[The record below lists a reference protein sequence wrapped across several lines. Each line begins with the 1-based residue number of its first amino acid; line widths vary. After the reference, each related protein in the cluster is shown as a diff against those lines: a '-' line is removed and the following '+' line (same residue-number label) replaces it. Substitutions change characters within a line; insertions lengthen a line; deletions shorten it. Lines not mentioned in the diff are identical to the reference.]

1 MARPVPGERRLVRV
15 RAARPAG
22 LAVVFLLFLSSVLAP
37 CARSADLP
45 ASSILATYSFDDE
58 LTQTG
63 PDTFHVFAN
72 SKGTVRLSRAYRWS
86 GETSV
91 EIRDV
96 AGDGDFPELQGY
108 FPEIARGTLYAH
120 FALLTTTPREG
131 FNVALAG
138 PAGFRLA
145 RNGIAFWLQS
155 RDGALLHTS
164 DSIPKKLFS
173 LEAFTWYFVDVTY
186 RVEAGSYDL
195 AIRQEGDPR
204 PRIRLE
210 NQPNAAAQPGS
221 IVNMF
226 SFVGDVE
233 DDESNVVYHVDDV
246 VIGTDQRI
254 TLLPFA
260 APGRRR
266 LFVDSLLRDRSLLM
280 GRPQCLPFSEPR
292 DLGVDASDM
301 AAFRSA
307 GALER
312 FEKLA
317 TGPGPSSL
325 FRPDGLSGRPAELFE
340 AAAEWR
346 EGCRALS
353 RAEPARALA
362 RFESAFTRSRG
373 RMYRLSAALA
383 LAALGRAVD
392 ADEALSETAPEWA
405 SDTRFTL
412 ALAIVG
418 AARGDLARSEE
429 LLRRPAEDLRAESC
443 EAMESR
449 MLSEEYFVALLLN
462 GFTDAAARYADG
474 MIERL
479 EKSGRSAAEWSEK
492 RGDAAFFAGDWTTA
506 LRLYERIADTCPG
519 ALLKMADVYLKLG
532 DLAKE
537 KVLRERIYGSLDVR

>member
-1 MARPVPGERRLVRV
+1 MRL
-15 RAARPAG
+15 RAHRPAS
-22 LAVVFLLFLSSVLAP
+22 LAIVSLSLALAP
-37 CARSADLP
+37 CARSGDLP
-45 ASSILATYSFDDE
+45 ASGILATYSFDDG

-72 SKGTVRLSRAYRWS
+72 SKGTVRLSHAYRWS

-91 EIRDV
+91 EIRDA

-108 FPEIARGTLYAH
+108 FPETAKGTLYAH
-120 FALLTTTPREG
+120 FAFLTTTPREE

-145 RNGIAFWLQS
+145 RNGIGFWLQS
-155 RDGALLHTS
+155 RDGILVHTS
-164 DSIPKKLFS
+164 DSTPKKLFP

-186 RVEAGSYDL
+186 RVESGSYDL

-210 NQPNAAAQPGS
+210 NQPNAARQPGS

-233 DDESNVVYHVDDV
+233 DDESNVVYYVDDV

-254 TLLPFA
+254 TLLPFS

-266 LFVDSLLRDRSLLM
+266 LFVDRLLKDGSLLQ
-280 GRPQCLPFSEPR
+280 GRPRCLPFAEPR
-292 DLGVDASDM
+292 DLGADASDM
-301 AAFRSA
+301 AALERA

-312 FEKLA
+312 FENVA
-317 TGPGPSSL
+317 TGRGPFSPVRPG
-325 FRPDGLSGRPAELFE
+325 GLSGRPAELFE

-346 EGCRALS
+346 EGCQALL
-353 RAEPARALA
+353 RAEPDRALA
-362 RFESAFTRSRG
+362 RFESAFGRSRG

-383 LAALGRAVD
+383 LAALGRTVD
-392 ADEALSETAPEWA
+392 ADEAMSEAAPEWA
-405 SDTRFTL
+405 GDTRFTL

-429 LLRRPAEDLRAESC
+429 LLRRPAGDLLAEGC
-443 EAMESR
+443 EARVSR
-449 MLSEEYFVALLLN
+449 MLAEEYFAALLLN
-462 GFTDAAARYADG
+462 GFTDDAARYADG
-474 MIERL
+474 MIELL
-479 EKSGRSAAEWSEK
+479 ERSGRSTPAWGER
-492 RGDAAFFAGDWTTA
+492 RGDAAFFAGDWATA
-506 LRLYERIADTCPG
+506 IRLYERSAPASPG
-519 ALLKMADVYLKLG
+519 ALLKLADVYLKLG

-537 KVLRERIYGSLDVR
+537 KALRERIYGSLDAR